1 MTHATL
7 GDDEL
12 LDLVQRQTL
21 RYFWDFAHP
30 VSGLARERSDATPGC
45 GADTVTTGGTGF
57 GVMAIVAGV
66 ERGWLG
72 REEAAARLLEMVR
85 FLGRAERFHG
95 IFPHWLDGRTGATAA
110 FSEHD
115 DGADLVE
122 TSFLLMGMLA
132 ARQYLDGTGAV
143 ERELRQGV
151 DVLWDEAA
159 FDWHNQGGQDVLYWH
174 WSPRHGWAMNHP
186 IRGWNECLVTYVLA
200 AASERHGVPPEA
212 YHRGWATGPDFLN
225 GRTYHGIR
233 LPLGP
238 DLGGP
243 LFFAHYSFTGLDPR
257 GLVDRYADYFEQ
269 NVAHTLINH
278 RHCVANPNGHAGYGE
293 ACWGLT
299 ASDDPGGYEAHAP
312 DRDRGV
318 VSPTAAIASMPYT
331 PELSLKA
338 LRHFMA
344 YEGGRLWTE
353 LGFVDAFCPA
363 GSWRAGTHLAIDQGP
378 IVVMIENYRSGL
390 LWRLFMSCPE
400 VREGLRRLNFASPHF
415 ERASRVRQA

>member
-1 MTHATL
+1 MTQATL

-30 VSGLARERSDATPGC
+30 VSGLARERSDAPPGC
-45 GADTVTTGGTGF
+45 GVDVVTTGGTGF
-57 GVMAIVAGV
+57 GLMAIVAGV
-66 ERGWLG
+66 ERGWLK
-72 REEAAARLLEMVR
+72 RAEAAARLLDMVR

-95 IFPHWLDGRTGATAA
+95 IFPHWLDGRTGATAP
-110 FSEHD
+110 FSEKD

-132 ARQYLDGTGAV
+132 ARQYFDGTGAA
-143 ERELRQGV
+143 ERELRQRI
-151 DVLWDEAA
+151 DPLWDEAA
-159 FDWHNQGGQDVLYWH
+159 FAWHTKGGDEVLYWH

-200 AASERHGVPPEA
+200 AASERHAVPPET

-238 DLGGP
+238 DFGGP

-257 GLVDRYADYFEQ
+257 GLVDRYADYLEQ
-269 NVAHTLINH
+269 NVAHTLINR
-278 RHCVANPNGHAGYGE
+278 RHCLANPHGHAGYGE

-299 ASDDPGGYEAHAP
+299 ASDDPWGYEAHAP

-318 VSPTAAIASMPYT
+318 ISPTAAIASMPYT

-338 LRHFMA
+338 LRHFME
-344 YEGGRLWTE
+344 YEGGRLWTD
-353 LGFVDAFCPA
+353 LGFVDAFSPA
-363 GSWRAGTHLAIDQGP
+363 ESWRAGSHLAIDQGP

-390 LWRLFMSCPE
+390 LWRLFMSCPQA
-400 VREGLRRLNFASPHF
+400 RKGLRRLGFASPHL
-415 ERASRVRQA
+415 EAASA